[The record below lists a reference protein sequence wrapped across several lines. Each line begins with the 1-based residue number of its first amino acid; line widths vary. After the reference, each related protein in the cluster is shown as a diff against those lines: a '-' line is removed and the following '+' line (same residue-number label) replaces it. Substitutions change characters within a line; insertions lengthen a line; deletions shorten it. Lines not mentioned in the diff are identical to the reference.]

1 MNKEELK
8 SLVKKYFNLT
18 EIENN
23 PVNKEEVKEESFA
36 VAHLADGTEITN
48 KAPGDFAVGDT
59 LYVITGEGEEVLAP
73 SGEHTTSSGIV
84 ITVDEEGKITG
95 VKRPDEAGEGSL
107 EEMSAEEVVTE
118 ETEKTEMA
126 EHDEEEVME
135 EHEVSEEEVAMEE
148 HDIKEAI
155 VEAIAEVVAPELEAM
170 KAALAEHAEKMAEVE
185 EKMKDYMSKES
196 ATSSINESKFSKG
209 LFNKKPDVWNYE
221 SKNYKQRQYEEVL
234 SRNN

>member
-1 MNKEELK
+1 MNKNELK

-18 EIENN
+18 EIDNN

-84 ITVDEEGKITG
+84 VTVDEEGKITG

-107 EEMSAEEVVTE
+107 EEMSAEETVTE

-126 EHDEEEVME
+126 EHEEEEVMD
-135 EHEVSEEEVAMEE
+135 EVSEEEVAME
-148 HDIKEAI
+148 DMDVKEAI
-155 VEAIAEVVAPELEAM
+155 VEAIAEVVAPELEAL
-170 KAALAEHAEKMAEVE
+170 KAKLAEHEEKMAEHE

-196 ATSSINESKFSKG
+196 AAPSVSESKFSKG
-209 LFNKKPDVWNYE
+209 LFNKKPDVWNFE
-221 SKNYKQRQYEEVL
+221 SKNYKQKQYEEVL

>member
-23 PVNKEEVKEESFA
+23 PVNTEEVKEESFA

-59 LYVITGEGEEVLAP
+59 LYVITAEGDEALAP
-73 SGEHTTSSGIV
+73 SGEHVTSSGIS
-84 ITVDEEGKITG
+84 ITVDGEGKITG
-95 VKRPDEAGEGSL
+95 VKRPDDAGEGSL
-107 EEMSAEEVVTE
+107 EEMSSETEEVTAE
-118 ETEKTEMA
+118 DKTEMA
-126 EHDEEEVME
+126 EHEEVVEEVIEEEVME
-135 EHEVSEEEVAMEE
+135 EHEGDV
-148 HDIKEAI
+148 KEAI
-155 VEAIAEVVAPELEAM
+155 VEAIAEVVAPELEAL
-170 KAALAEHAEKMAEVE
+170 KAKLAEHEEKMAEHE

-196 ATSSINESKFSKG
+196 ASPSVTESKFSKG
-209 LFNKKPDVWNYE
+209 LFNAKPEVWNFE
-221 SKNYKQRQYEEVL
+221 SKNFKQKQYEEVL

>member
-18 EIENN
+18 EIDNN

-73 SGEHTTSSGIV
+73 SGEHTSSSGIV

-107 EEMSAEEVVTE
+107 EEMSAEEVTE

-126 EHDEEEVME
+126 EHGDEEEVMD
-135 EHEVSEEEVAMEE
+135 EVSEEEVAMEE
-148 HDIKEAI
+148 HDVKEAI
-155 VEAIAEVVAPELEAM
+155 VEAIAEVVAPQLEEM
-170 KAALAEHAEKMAEVE
+170 KEKLSSCMDKLAEHE

-196 ATSSINESKFSKG
+196 ATPSVTESKFSKG
-209 LFNKKPDVWNYE
+209 LFNKQPEVWNFE
-221 SKNYKQRQYEEVL
+221 SKNYKQKQYEEVL

>member
-23 PVNKEEVKEESFA
+23 PVNTEEVKEESFA

-59 LYVITGEGEEVLAP
+59 LYVITAEGDEALAP
-73 SGEHTTSSGIV
+73 SGEHVTSSGIS
-84 ITVDEEGKITG
+84 ITVDGEGKITG

-107 EEMSAEEVVTE
+107 EEMSSETEEVTAE
-118 ETEKTEMA
+118 DKTEMA
-126 EHDEEEVME
+126 EHEEEEAMEEEEIIEEVME
-135 EHEVSEEEVAMEE
+135 EEGDV
-148 HDIKEAI
+148 KEAI
-155 VEAIAEVVAPELEAM
+155 VEAIAEVVGPELEAM
-170 KAALAEHAEKMAEVE
+170 KEKLSSCMDKLAEHE

-196 ATSSINESKFSKG
+196 ATPSVTESKFSKG
-209 LFNKKPDVWNYE
+209 LFNAKPEVWNFE
-221 SKNYKQRQYEEVL
+221 SKNFKQKQYEEVL

>member
-36 VAHLADGTEITN
+36 VAHLADGTEISN
-48 KAPGDFAVGDT
+48 KAPKDFGVGDT

-84 ITVDEEGKITG
+84 LTVDEEGKITG

-107 EEMSAEEVVTE
+107 EEMSAEEVTE
-118 ETEKTEMA
+118 QKTEMA

-135 EHEVSEEEVAMEE
+135 EHEVEEEVAMEE
-148 HDIKEAI
+148 HDVKEAI
-155 VEAIAEVVAPELEAM
+155 IEAIAEVVKPELEAL
-170 KAALAEHAEKMAEVE
+170 KAKLAEHETKMAEHE

-196 ATSSINESKFSKG
+196 AAPSVSESKFSKG
-209 LFNKKPDVWNYE
+209 LFNKQPEVWNF
-221 SKNYKQRQYEEVL
+221 KKPNFKQKQYEEVL

>member
-18 EIENN
+18 EIDNN

-36 VAHLADGTEITN
+36 VAHLADGTEISN
-48 KAPGDFAVGDT
+48 KAPKDFGVGDT

-84 ITVDEEGKITG
+84 LTVDEEGKITG

-107 EEMSAEEVVTE
+107 EEMSAEEVTE
-118 ETEKTEMA
+118 QKTEMA

-135 EHEVSEEEVAMEE
+135 EHEVSEEEVALEE
-148 HDIKEAI
+148 HDVKEAI
-155 VEAIAEVVAPELEAM
+155 VEAIAEVVKPELEAL
-170 KAALAEHAEKMAEVE
+170 KAKLAEHETKMAEHE

-196 ATSSINESKFSKG
+196 AAPSVSESKFSKG
-209 LFNKKPDVWNYE
+209 LFNKQPEVWNF
-221 SKNYKQRQYEEVL
+221 KKPNFKQKQYEEVL

>member
-23 PVNKEEVKEESFA
+23 PVNTEEVKEESFA

-59 LYVITGEGEEVLAP
+59 LYVITAEGDEALAP
-73 SGEHTTSSGIV
+73 SGEHVTSSGIS
-84 ITVDEEGKITG
+84 ITVDGEGKITG

-107 EEMSAEEVVTE
+107 EEMSSETEEVTAE
-118 ETEKTEMA
+118 DKTEMA
-126 EHDEEEVME
+126 EHEEEEAMEEIIEEEVME
-135 EHEVSEEEVAMEE
+135 EHEGDV
-148 HDIKEAI
+148 KEAI
-155 VEAIAEVVAPELEAM
+155 VEAIAEVVAPELEAL
-170 KAALAEHAEKMAEVE
+170 KAKLAEHEEKMAEHE

-196 ATSSINESKFSKG
+196 ATPSVTESKFSKG
-209 LFNKKPDVWNYE
+209 LFNKKPEVWNYE
-221 SKNYKQRQYEEVL
+221 SKNFKQKQYEEVL